1 MVLPEIIGGCLISNN
16 FARTLCGGW
25 KIAFESPGTLKRD
38 LDKAGRLP
46 GKWDHFGRFTPD
58 AQLFCIGCALAL
70 EDAGINTETARKR
83 SGIVTADNFEH
94 ELDQQAYFKDYVDA
108 GRQLG
113 RSSLFVHTLP
123 TSAAADASVCL
134 QIGGPLL
141 YSRDDAGIW
150 PGLIMTA
157 AGLLAEANIDSI
169 ITACRGGDSLLCLVM
184 AESGRIGTALLNH
197 ADTAAQLPETVFN
210 LLRALLAES
219 QGK

>member
-16 FARTLCGGW
+16 CAQTLCGGA
-25 KIAFESPGTLKRD
+25 KIAFESPGALKRD

-46 GKWDHFGRFTPD
+46 GKWDHFGRFSPD
-58 AQLFCIGCALAL
+58 AQLFCVGCALAL
-70 EDAGINTETARKR
+70 EDAGITTETARKR

-108 GRQLG
+108 GRKLG

-150 PGLIMTA
+150 TGLTMTA
-157 AGLLAEANIDSI
+157 ADLLAEANIDSI
-169 ITACRGGDSLLCLVM
+169 ITACRSGNSLLCLVM
-184 AESGRIGTALLNH
+184 ANSGRIGTALLNNP
-197 ADTAAQLPETVFN
+197 DTAAQSPDNVFN
-210 LLRALLAES
+210 LLRTLLAES
-219 QGK
+219 PDK